1 VLGSKKVV
9 QSTHSPDVQDLLCV
23 KELLEA
29 GKETWS
35 EPVQQAGG
43 CCRRNQRR
51 ISTDHITR
59 RREEVVPDYER
70 QDKAGYGMVIRHL
83 VTRLQRLKV

>member
-1 VLGSKKVV
+1 
-9 QSTHSPDVQDLLCV
+9 V

-35 EPVQQAGG
+35 EPAQQAGG

-51 ISTDHITR
+51 ISTGHITR
-59 RREEVVPDYER
+59 RREEVVPGTKDR
-70 QDKAGYGMVIRHL
+70 IIGDGRVIRDL
-83 VTRLQRLKV
+83 VTGLQRLKV